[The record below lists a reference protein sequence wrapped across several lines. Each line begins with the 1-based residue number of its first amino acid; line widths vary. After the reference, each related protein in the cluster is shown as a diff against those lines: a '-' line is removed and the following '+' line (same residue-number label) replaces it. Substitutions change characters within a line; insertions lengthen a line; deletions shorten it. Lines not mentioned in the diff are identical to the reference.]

1 MSVQP
6 PKIKPVGSKILVL
19 PEPPKEYSRNG
30 IIIPMSVNSQLEEGT
45 VISKSEDVSIHVNVG
60 ERILYP
66 RTAGVEREFDGIKY
80 KFLNGPTSKDVGDV
94 WAII

>member
-1 MSVQP
+1 MP
-6 PKIKPVGSKILVL
+6 HEKPKVKPVGSKILVL
-19 PEPPKEYSRNG
+19 PEEPKEYSRNG
-30 IIIPMSVNSQLEEGT
+30 IIIPMSVNSQLEEGI
-45 VISKSEDVSIHVNVG
+45 VISKSEDVTLWVNEG

-66 RTAGVEREFDGIKY
+66 RTAGVEREFDGVKY